1 MTKHFAFVF
10 PGQGSQ
16 SVGMLDSWSA
26 HAEVKRSLEE
36 AQSALSEDLGA
47 LMRDGPKEALALTT
61 NTQPLMLLADVAI
74 YRVWIKETGAT
85 PQLMAGHSLGEY
97 AALVASGVLSLTQ
110 ALPLVRFRAQAMQD
124 AVAVG
129 VGAMAAILGLPS
141 EQVKTT
147 CDAVSAEFRAAHS
160 SELVQAVNFNEP
172 GQTVIAGTVAGVDQ
186 ACEALKA
193 LGAKRALKLPVSAPF
208 HCTLMQPA
216 AERLREMLADT
227 DFHAPQVPVLNN
239 VDVLTPSAA
248 QDIKDA
254 LFRQAYHPV
263 LWVQTVQAMQS
274 RGIDTIVECGPGLVL
289 SGFTKRIAPDLESCS
304 LKDWDNVQSVWL
316 ALQGNPDT
324 HTHTS
329 LTPSAPSANSA

>member
-26 HAEVKRSLEE
+26 HPEVVLALEE
-36 AQSALSEDLGA
+36 AQSALSQDLGA
-47 LMRDGPKEALALTT
+47 LMRDGPKESLALTT

-74 YRVWIKETGAT
+74 YRAWIKDTGML

-97 AALVASGVLSLTQ
+97 AALVASGVLSLSQ

-129 VGAMAAILGLPS
+129 EGAMAAILGLS
-141 EQVKTT
+141 SDQVQSA
-147 CDAVSAEFRAAHS
+147 CEALSAEFSAAQEPH
-160 SELVQAVNFNEP
+160 LVQAVNFNDP
-172 GQTVIAGTVAGVDQ
+172 SQTVIAGTALGVDK

-216 AERLREMLADT
+216 AERLREMLGT
-227 DFHAPQVPVLNN
+227 LEFHAPAVPVLNN
-239 VDVLTPSAA
+239 VDVLTPSTP
-248 QDIKDA
+248 QEIKDA
-254 LFRQAYHPV
+254 LYRQAYHPV
-263 LWVQTVQAMQS
+263 RWVQTVQAM
-274 RGIDTIVECGPGLVL
+274 RTLGIQALVECGPGQVL
-289 SGFTKRIAPDLESCS
+289 SGFTKRIDPELESCS
-304 LKDWDNVQSVWL
+304 LKDLGHVQTVQQT
-316 ALQGNPDT
+316 LQAPAE
-324 HTHTS
+324 
-329 LTPSAPSANSA
+329 LTAKPANEEKP